1 MSLTPPAMRH
11 VRLLV
16 LTEDLPRAALALAET
31 ERFHPDERPPE
42 AAQLSRAPVHAY
54 RQTYQQAQA
63 RLTKIGRLIPPST
76 QAEIDEIRV
85 VDLEELSEVND
96 WLGRIW
102 HEASRYEEELRRLD
116 DEEHFVSEQ
125 EAALGNFAELKID
138 LSLLRN
144 KTRFLDF
151 YVGIVPRE
159 NLRQL
164 EGATALANH
173 LLYPYMLR
181 GEQAHVVIVG
191 PRGERE
197 AQLSSVLAAAGYQ
210 GLPIPAGLERDPQEM
225 AQTLADRRRAIGE
238 ERKAMH
244 GRLADW
250 AAGIADRLL
259 LAAKTL
265 HLAEPLVAL
274 DASIRSAGHLAH
286 LAGWVPARA
295 IHDLEGRLHAA
306 LRGCFH
312 LDSRKPRSEE
322 RALVPS
328 VAVRNRL
335 LQPFDLLVK
344 QYGIPQYG
352 EIDPTPLFA
361 VSFLIMFGAMFGDVG
376 QGAVIA
382 GLAWLLRRRLGPLYR
397 FGVMAGLSSVLF
409 GFLFGSVFGDE
420 HLLPALWM
428 SPLHDPILML
438 QLALG
443 WGIGFIVLACLL
455 AIYNRWAV
463 AHYTDAVFGHHGL
476 VNLVFYLAMLWGGFG
491 LASAGAFGWLPL
503 VLVVLSLAALA
514 VRSWRELEAPTGER
528 VLVVFIE
535 TLETVIGYVSN
546 TLSFLRVA
554 AFSLNHVALSIAIF
568 TLADMMGGV
577 GEFTTIVLGNVFV
590 IVLEGGIVLIQVMRL
605 QYYEGFSRYFSGS
618 GRAFAPLRLRR
629 RLAAPQA
636 S

>member
-63 RLTKIGRLIPPST
+63 RLTKIGRLIPPSS

-225 AQTLADRRRAIGE
+225 AQTLADQRRAIRE

-438 QLALG
+438 KLALG

>member
-225 AQTLADRRRAIGE
+225 AQTLADQRRAIRE

-306 LRGCFH
+306 LSGCFH

-438 QLALG
+438 KLALG

-514 VRSWRELEAPTGER
+514 VRSWRELEAPTSER

>member
-63 RLTKIGRLIPPST
+63 RLTKIGRLIPPSS

>member
-1 MSLTPPAMRH
+1 MRLTPPAMRH

-16 LTEDLPRAALALAET
+16 LTGDLPQAALALAET
-31 ERFHPDERPPE
+31 ECFHPDERPPE
-42 AAQLSRAPVHAY
+42 ASQLSRTPARDY
-54 RQTYQQAQA
+54 RQIYQQAQA
-63 RLTKIGRLIPPST
+63 RLSKIAKLVPLSEE
-76 QAEIDEIRV
+76 AEVDAVRV
-85 VDLEELSEVND
+85 VDVEELAEVND

-102 HEASRYEEELRRLD
+102 HEASRYEEEFRRLD
-116 DEEHFVSEQ
+116 NEAHFVGEQ

-138 LSLLRN
+138 LGLLQN

-173 LLYPYMLR
+173 LLYPFMLR
-181 GEQAHVVIVG
+181 GDQAHVVIVG

-197 AQLSSVLAAAGYQ
+197 AQLSSVLASAGYQ
-210 GLPIPAGLERDPQEM
+210 SLPIPAGLENDPQEM
-225 AQTLADRRRAIGE
+225 SQTLTERRQAIRE
-238 ERKAMH
+238 EREAMR

-250 AAGIADRLL
+250 AAGISHRLE
-259 LAAKTL
+259 LAAQTL
-265 HLAEPLVAL
+265 CLAEPLVTL
-274 DASIRSAGHLAH
+274 DPSIRSAGHLAH

-295 IHDLEGRLHAA
+295 LASLEARLRAA
-306 LRGCFH
+306 LSGPFH
-312 LDSRKPRSEE
+312 LESRSPRPDE
-322 RALVPS
+322 RPQVPS

-352 EIDPTPLFA
+352 EVDPTPLFA
-361 VSFLIMFGAMFGDVG
+361 VSFLIMFGTMFGDVG
-376 QGAVIA
+376 QGAAIA
-382 GLAWLLRRRLGPLYR
+382 GLAWFLRRRLGRLYL
-397 FGVMAGLSSVLF
+397 FGVMAGLSSIGF
-409 GFLFGSVFGDE
+409 GFVFGSVFGDE

-443 WGIGFIVLACLL
+443 WGVGFIVLACLL
-455 AIYNRWAV
+455 AIYNRLAV
-463 AHYTDAVFGHHGL
+463 EQYADALFGHHGL
-476 VNLVFYLAMLWGGFG
+476 VNLVFYLAMIWGGFR
-491 LASAGAFGWLPL
+491 LATGDTFGWLALGL
-503 VLVVLSLAALA
+503 VILSLSALA
-514 VRSWRELEAPTGER
+514 ARSWRELEAPAGER
-528 VLVVFIE
+528 ALVVFIE

-568 TLADMMGGV
+568 TLADMVDGV
-577 GEFTTIVLGNVFV
+577 GAVTTIVLGNVFV

-618 GRAFAPLRLRR
+618 GQAFTPLRLRR
-629 RLAAPQA
+629 RLTTPEA